1 MQVGIEMAF
10 DLGFFEVLLEKDNKK
25 KIKREIEKLVSQ
37 NFDLEQKV
45 AALSE
50 ERSELNS
57 LFEDAKGQVMD
68 LTANNSSLE
77 ERYGRKS
84 AKAKELLS
92 KLASLRISIS
102 ETKKALKKEE
112 KENKAL
118 KKKLRIFQAMA
129 MSKEQV
135 DLDVED

>member
-1 MQVGIEMAF
+1 MCAGVEMAF

-50 ERSELNS
+50 ECSELNAM
-57 LFEDAKGQVMD
+57 FEDAKGQVID
-68 LTANNSSLE
+68 LTATNSSLE

-84 AKAKELLS
+84 ARVKELLS
-92 KLASLRISIS
+92 KLASLRVSLS
-102 ETKKALKKEE
+102 EKKKALKKAE
-112 KENKAL
+112 KENKVL
-118 KKKLRIFQAMA
+118 KNRVRIFQAMA
-129 MSKEQV
+129 MSKEPV

>member
-1 MQVGIEMAF
+1 MAF

-50 ERSELNS
+50 ERSELNAM
-57 LFEDAKGQVMD
+57 FEDAKGQVTD

-77 ERYGRKS
+77 ERYGRKC
-84 AKAKELLS
+84 ARVKELLS
-92 KLASLRISIS
+92 KLASLRVSLS
-102 ETKKALKKEE
+102 EKKKALKKAE
-112 KENKAL
+112 KENKVL
-118 KKKLRIFQAMA
+118 KNRLRIFQAMA
-129 MSKEQV
+129 MSKEPV
-135 DLDVED
+135 DLDAED